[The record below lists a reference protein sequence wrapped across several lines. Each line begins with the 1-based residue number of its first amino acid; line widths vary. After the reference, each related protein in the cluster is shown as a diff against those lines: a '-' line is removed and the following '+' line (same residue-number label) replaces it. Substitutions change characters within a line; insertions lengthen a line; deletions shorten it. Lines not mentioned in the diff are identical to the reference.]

1 MHEPTKKVKP
11 IKRRIAMKLHEILNG
26 IDVSGRYDGET
37 EIADIAY
44 DSRKA
49 KSGHLFVCLSGAKAD
64 GHRFVKGAYDNG
76 CRTFLCERDVE
87 LPEDAQVISC
97 RDTRAALAKASCNL
111 FRNPSK
117 EIAVIGITGT
127 KGKTTVAHI
136 IRQVLDRA
144 GIMTGIIGTVGAGY
158 GDVTLPTVN
167 TTPESYEL
175 QKIFRQMADA
185 GCKACAVEVS
195 SLGLKAHRV
204 DGTVFKIGIFTN
216 LYPDHIGTNEH
227 ESFEEYAY
235 WKKQLFPMCENAIV
249 NLDDEYS
256 AQMLAGFRGRVLSYG
271 YGEKADLRLTETE
284 KVKVSNI
291 LAVRFSY
298 IYKEN
303 TYSDLIS
310 LPGDINA
317 MNALAAIAAAELM
330 GVRNTD
336 LGDSLTHVFVK
347 GRGEVIDTGRDF
359 SIIIDYAHNGVSLM
373 NIIETARAYK
383 HNRIIALYGS
393 VGGRTEI
400 RRRELGLVSGKMCDL
415 TIITSDDPDFE
426 DPEKIMDDIAA
437 AVEEAGGKYVRIADR
452 AKAIGY
458 AVSIAEPNDIF
469 IFAGKGHEQFMKIN
483 GEKVPFSEREEIMKA
498 LNK

>member
-1 MHEPTKKVKP
+1 
-11 IKRRIAMKLHEILNG
+11 MKLQEILTG
-26 IDVSGRYDGET
+26 IDVSGQFDGET
-37 EIADIAY
+37 EITDIAY

-49 KSGHLFVCLSGAKAD
+49 KSGLLFVCLTGVRAD
-64 GHRFVKGAYDNG
+64 GHLFAKSAYDNG
-76 CRTFLCERDVE
+76 CRVFLCEKE
-87 LPEDAQVISC
+87 IGLPDDAQIISC
-97 RDTRAALAKASCNL
+97 DDTRAALAKASCNL
-111 FRNPSK
+111 FRHPSR

-136 IRQVLDRA
+136 IKQVLDQA

-175 QKIFRQMADA
+175 QKMFRQMADA

-204 DGTVFKIGIFTN
+204 DGTTFKIGIFTN

-235 WKKQLFPMCENAIV
+235 WKKQLFPLCENAIV

-256 AQMLAGFRGRVLSYG
+256 AEMLEGFKGKVLSYG
-271 YGEKADLRLTETE
+271 YSEKADLRLLGTE

-291 LAVRFSY
+291 LAVRFY
-298 IYKEN
+298 YQYKGNIY
-303 TYSDLIS
+303 YDLIS

-317 MNALAAIAAAELM
+317 MNALAAVAAADFM
-330 GVRNTD
+330 GVPNTA
-336 LGDSLTHVFVK
+336 LGDSLAHVFVK

-373 NIIETARAYK
+373 SIIETARAYE

-400 RRRELGLVSGKMCDL
+400 RRRELGLVSGKMCDF

-437 AVEEAGGKYVRIADR
+437 AVEEAGGQYVKIADR
-452 AKAIGY
+452 AEAIAY
-458 AVSIAEPNDIF
+458 AVSIAEPHDIF
-469 IFAGKGHEQFMKIN
+469 IFAGKGHEQFMKIK
-483 GEKVPFSEREEIMKA
+483 GEKVPFSEREEIRKA

>member
-1 MHEPTKKVKP
+1 
-11 IKRRIAMKLHEILNG
+11 MKLHEILTG
-26 IDVSGRYDGET
+26 IDVSGQFDGET
-37 EIADIAY
+37 EITDIAY

-49 KSGHLFVCLSGAKAD
+49 KSGVLFVCLTGVRAD
-64 GHRFVKGAYDNG
+64 GHLFAKSAYDNG
-76 CRTFLCERDVE
+76 CRVFLCEKE
-87 LPEDAQVISC
+87 IGLPDDAQIISC
-97 RDTRAALAKASCNL
+97 DDTRAALAKASCNL
-111 FRNPSK
+111 FRHPSR

-136 IRQVLDRA
+136 IKQVLDQA

-175 QKIFRQMADA
+175 QKMFRQMADA

-204 DGTVFKIGIFTN
+204 DGTTFKIGIFTN

-235 WKKQLFPMCENAIV
+235 WKKQLFPLCENAIV

-256 AQMLAGFRGRVLSYG
+256 NQMLEGFKGKVLSYG
-271 YGEKADLRLTETE
+271 YSEKADLRLLGTE

-298 IYKEN
+298 QYKGNIY
-303 TYSDLIS
+303 YDLIS

-317 MNALAAIAAAELM
+317 MNALAAVAAADFM
-330 GVRNTD
+330 GVPNTA
-336 LGDSLTHVFVK
+336 LGDSLAHVFVK

-373 NIIETARAYK
+373 SIIETARAYE

-400 RRRELGLVSGKMCDL
+400 RRRELGLVSGKMCDF

-437 AVEEAGGKYVRIADR
+437 AVEEAGGKYVKIADR
-452 AKAIGY
+452 AEAIAY
-458 AVSIAEPNDIF
+458 AVSIAEPHDIF
-469 IFAGKGHEQFMKIN
+469 IFAGKGHEQFMKIK
-483 GEKVPFSEREEIMKA
+483 GEKVPFSEREEIRKA

>member
-1 MHEPTKKVKP
+1 
-11 IKRRIAMKLHEILNG
+11 MKLHEILTG
-26 IDVSGRYDGET
+26 IDVSGQFDGET
-37 EIADIAY
+37 EITDIAY

-49 KSGHLFVCLSGAKAD
+49 KSGVLFVCLTGVRAD
-64 GHRFVKGAYDNG
+64 GHLFAKSAYDNG
-76 CRTFLCERDVE
+76 CRVFLCEKE
-87 LPEDAQVISC
+87 IGLPDDAQVITC
-97 RDTRAALAKASCNL
+97 DDTRAALAKASCNL
-111 FRNPSK
+111 FRHPSR

-136 IRQVLDRA
+136 IKQVLDQA

-175 QKIFRQMADA
+175 QKMFRQMADA

-204 DGTVFKIGIFTN
+204 DGTTFKIGIFTN

-235 WKKQLFPMCENAIV
+235 WKKQLFPLCENAIV

-256 AQMLAGFRGRVLSYG
+256 NQMLEGFKGKVLSYG
-271 YGEKADLRLTETE
+271 YSEKADLRLLGTE
-284 KVKVSNI
+284 KVRVSNI

-298 IYKEN
+298 LYKGN
-303 TYSDLIS
+303 TYYDLIS

-317 MNALAAIAAAELM
+317 MNALAAVAAADFM
-330 GVRNTD
+330 GVPNTA
-336 LGDSLTHVFVK
+336 LGDSLAHVFVK

-373 NIIETARAYK
+373 SIIETARAYE

-400 RRRELGLVSGKMCDL
+400 RRRELGLVSGKMCDF

-437 AVEEAGGKYVRIADR
+437 AVEEAGGQYVKIADR
-452 AKAIGY
+452 AEAIAY
-458 AVSIAEPNDIF
+458 AVSIAEPHDIF
-469 IFAGKGHEQFMKIN
+469 IFAGKGHEQFMKIK
-483 GEKVPFSEREEIMKA
+483 GEKVPFSEREEIRKA

>member
-1 MHEPTKKVKP
+1 
-11 IKRRIAMKLHEILNG
+11 MKLQEILTG
-26 IDVSGRYDGET
+26 IDVSGQFDGET
-37 EIADIAY
+37 EITDIAY

-49 KSGHLFVCLSGAKAD
+49 KSGLLFVCLTGVRAD
-64 GHRFVKGAYDNG
+64 GHLFAKSAYDNG
-76 CRTFLCERDVE
+76 CRVFLCEKE
-87 LPEDAQVISC
+87 IGLPDDAQIISC
-97 RDTRAALAKASCNL
+97 DDTRAALAKASCNL
-111 FRNPSK
+111 FRHPSR

-136 IRQVLDRA
+136 IKQVLDQA

-175 QKIFRQMADA
+175 QKMFRQMADA

-204 DGTVFKIGIFTN
+204 DGTTFKIGIFTN

-235 WKKQLFPMCENAIV
+235 WKKQLFPLCENAIV

-256 AQMLAGFRGRVLSYG
+256 AEMLEGFKGKVLSYG
-271 YGEKADLRLTETE
+271 YSEKADLRLLGTE
-284 KVKVSNI
+284 KVRVSNI

-298 IYKEN
+298 LYKGN
-303 TYSDLIS
+303 TYYDLIS

-317 MNALAAIAAAELM
+317 MNALAAVAAADFM
-330 GVRNTD
+330 GVPNTA
-336 LGDSLTHVFVK
+336 LGDSLAHVFVK

-373 NIIETARAYK
+373 SIIETARAYE

-400 RRRELGLVSGKMCDL
+400 RRRELGLVSGKMCDF

-437 AVEEAGGKYVRIADR
+437 AVEEAGGQYVKIADR
-452 AKAIGY
+452 AEAIAY
-458 AVSIAEPNDIF
+458 AVSIAEPHDIF
-469 IFAGKGHEQFMKIN
+469 IFAGKGHEQFMKIK
-483 GEKVPFSEREEIMKA
+483 GEKVPFSEREEIRKA

>member
-1 MHEPTKKVKP
+1 
-11 IKRRIAMKLHEILNG
+11 MKLHEILTG
-26 IDVSGRYDGET
+26 IDVSGQFDGET
-37 EIADIAY
+37 EITDIAY

-49 KSGHLFVCLSGAKAD
+49 KSGVLFVCLTGVRAD
-64 GHRFVKGAYDNG
+64 GHLFAKSAYDNG
-76 CRTFLCERDVE
+76 CRVFLCEKE
-87 LPEDAQVISC
+87 IGLPDDAQIISC
-97 RDTRAALAKASCNL
+97 DDTRAALAKASCNL
-111 FRNPSK
+111 FRHPSR

-136 IRQVLDRA
+136 IKQVLDQA

-175 QKIFRQMADA
+175 QKMFRQMADA

-204 DGTVFKIGIFTN
+204 DGTTFKIGIFTN

-235 WKKQLFPMCENAIV
+235 WKKQLFPLCENAIV

-256 AQMLAGFRGRVLSYG
+256 NQMLEGFDGKVLSYG
-271 YGEKADLRLTETE
+271 YSEKADLRLLGTE
-284 KVKVSNI
+284 KVRVSNI

-298 IYKEN
+298 LYKGN
-303 TYSDLIS
+303 TYYDLIS

-317 MNALAAIAAAELM
+317 MNALAAVAAADFM
-330 GVRNTD
+330 GVPNTA
-336 LGDSLTHVFVK
+336 LGDSLAHVFVK

-373 NIIETARAYK
+373 SIIETARAYE

-400 RRRELGLVSGKMCDL
+400 RRRELGLVSGKMCDF

-437 AVEEAGGKYVRIADR
+437 AVEEAGGQYVKIADR
-452 AKAIGY
+452 AEAIAY
-458 AVSIAEPNDIF
+458 AVSIAEPHDIF
-469 IFAGKGHEQFMKIN
+469 IFAGKGHEQFMKIK
-483 GEKVPFSEREEIMKA
+483 GEKVPFSEREEIRKA

>member
-1 MHEPTKKVKP
+1 M
-11 IKRRIAMKLHEILNG
+11 IMKLHEILNG
-26 IDVSGRYDGET
+26 IDVSGSFDEEA
-37 EIADIAY
+37 EISDLVY

-49 KSGHLFVCLSGAKAD
+49 GSGVMFVCLSGARAD
-64 GHRFVKGAYDNG
+64 GHLFSNSAYEKG
-76 CRTFLCERDVE
+76 CRVFLCEKE
-87 LPEDAQVISC
+87 IGLPDDAQIIYC
-97 RDTRAALAKASCNL
+97 KDTRAALAKASCNF

-136 IRQVLDRA
+136 VKQVLESS

-158 GDVTLPTVN
+158 GNVTLPTVN

-175 QKIFRQMADA
+175 QKMFRQMADA
-185 GCKACAVEVS
+185 GCKACAIEVS

-204 DGTVFKIGIFTN
+204 DGTAFKIGIFTN

-227 ESFEEYAY
+227 ASFEEYAY
-235 WKKQLFPMCENAIV
+235 WKKQLFPMCETAIV

-256 AQMLAGFRGRVLSYG
+256 AKMLEGFNGKTVSYG
-271 YGEKADLRLTETE
+271 YSENADYRLIETE
-284 KVKVSNI
+284 KVKINNI
-291 LAVRFSY
+291 LGVRFSY
-298 IYKEN
+298 EYKEK
-303 TYSDLIS
+303 TYTDLIS

-317 MNALAAIAAAELM
+317 VNALAAVAAAELM
-330 GVRNTD
+330 GVKNTS
-336 LGDSLTHVFVK
+336 LGDCLSHVFVK
-347 GRGEVIDTGRDF
+347 GRGEVVDTGKDF

-373 NIIETARAYK
+373 SIIETARAYR

-437 AVEEAGGKYVRIADR
+437 AVEEAGGKYVKIADR
-452 AKAIGY
+452 SKAIEY
-458 AVSIAEPNDIF
+458 AVSIAEPHDIF
-469 IFAGKGHEQFMKIN
+469 IFAGKGHEQFMKIK
-483 GEKVPFSEREEIMKA
+483 GEKVPFSERDEIEKA
-498 LNK
+498 LKK

>member
-1 MHEPTKKVKP
+1 
-11 IKRRIAMKLHEILNG
+11 MKLHEILTG
-26 IDVSGRYDGET
+26 IDVSGQFDGET
-37 EIADIAY
+37 EITDIAY

-49 KSGHLFVCLSGAKAD
+49 KSGLLFVCLTGVRAD
-64 GHRFVKGAYDNG
+64 GHLFAKSAYDNG
-76 CRTFLCERDVE
+76 CRAFLCEKE
-87 LPEDAQVISC
+87 IGLPDDAQVITC
-97 RDTRAALAKASCNL
+97 GDTRAALAKASCNL
-111 FRNPSK
+111 FRHPSR

-136 IRQVLDRA
+136 IKQVLDQA

-175 QKIFRQMADA
+175 QKMFRQMADA

-204 DGTVFKIGIFTN
+204 DGTTFKIGIFTN

-235 WKKQLFPMCENAIV
+235 WKKQLFPLCENAIV

-256 AQMLAGFRGRVLSYG
+256 NQMLEGFDGKVLSYG
-271 YGEKADLRLTETE
+271 YSEKADLRLLGTE
-284 KVKVSNI
+284 KVRVSNI

-298 IYKEN
+298 LYKGN
-303 TYSDLIS
+303 TYYDLIS

-317 MNALAAIAAAELM
+317 MNALAAVAAADFM
-330 GVRNTD
+330 GVPNTA
-336 LGDSLTHVFVK
+336 LGDSLAHVFVK

-373 NIIETARAYK
+373 SIIETARAYE

-400 RRRELGLVSGKMCDL
+400 RRRELGLVSGKMCDF

-437 AVEEAGGKYVRIADR
+437 AVEEAGGQYVKIADR
-452 AKAIGY
+452 AKAIEY
-458 AVSIAEPNDIF
+458 AVSIAEPHDIF
-469 IFAGKGHEQFMKIN
+469 IFAGKGHEQFMKIK
-483 GEKVPFSEREEIMKA
+483 GEKVPFSEREEIRKA

>member
-1 MHEPTKKVKP
+1 
-11 IKRRIAMKLHEILNG
+11 MKLHEILTG
-26 IDVSGRYDGET
+26 IDVSGQFDGET
-37 EIADIAY
+37 EITDIAY

-49 KSGHLFVCLSGAKAD
+49 KSGVLFVCLTGVRAD
-64 GHRFVKGAYDNG
+64 GHLFAKSAYDNG
-76 CRTFLCERDVE
+76 CRVFLCEKE
-87 LPEDAQVISC
+87 IGLPDDAQIISC
-97 RDTRAALAKASCNL
+97 DDTRAALAKASCNL
-111 FRNPSK
+111 FRHPSR

-136 IRQVLDRA
+136 IKQVLDQA

-175 QKIFRQMADA
+175 QKMFRQMADA

-204 DGTVFKIGIFTN
+204 DGTTFKIGIFTN

-235 WKKQLFPMCENAIV
+235 WKKQLFPLCENAIV

-256 AQMLAGFRGRVLSYG
+256 NQMLEGFKGKVLSYG
-271 YGEKADLRLTETE
+271 YSEKADLRLLGTE
-284 KVKVSNI
+284 KVRVSNI

-298 IYKEN
+298 QYKGN
-303 TYSDLIS
+303 TYYDLIS

-317 MNALAAIAAAELM
+317 MNALAAVAAADFM
-330 GVRNTD
+330 GVPNTA
-336 LGDSLTHVFVK
+336 LGDSLAHVFVK

-373 NIIETARAYK
+373 SIIETARAYE

-400 RRRELGLVSGKMCDL
+400 RRRELGLVSGKMCDF

-437 AVEEAGGKYVRIADR
+437 AVEEAGGQYVKIADR
-452 AKAIGY
+452 AEAIAY
-458 AVSIAEPNDIF
+458 AVSIAEPHDIF
-469 IFAGKGHEQFMKIN
+469 IFAGKGHEQFMKIK
-483 GEKVPFSEREEIMKA
+483 GEKVPFSEREEIRKA

>member
-1 MHEPTKKVKP
+1 
-11 IKRRIAMKLHEILNG
+11 MKLHEILTG
-26 IDVSGRYDGET
+26 IDVSGQFDGET
-37 EIADIAY
+37 EITDIAY

-49 KSGHLFVCLSGAKAD
+49 KSGLLFVCLTGVRAD
-64 GHRFVKGAYDNG
+64 GHLFAKSAYDNG
-76 CRTFLCERDVE
+76 CRVFLCEKE
-87 LPEDAQVISC
+87 IGLPDDAQIISC
-97 RDTRAALAKASCNL
+97 DDTRAALAKASCNL
-111 FRNPSK
+111 FRHPSR

-136 IRQVLDRA
+136 IKQVLDQA

-175 QKIFRQMADA
+175 QKMFRQMADA

-204 DGTVFKIGIFTN
+204 DGTTFKIGIFTN

-235 WKKQLFPMCENAIV
+235 WKKQLFPLCENAIV

-256 AQMLAGFRGRVLSYG
+256 NQMLDGFDGKVLSYG
-271 YGEKADLRLTETE
+271 YSEKADLRLLGTE
-284 KVKVSNI
+284 KVRVSNI

-298 IYKEN
+298 QYKGN
-303 TYSDLIS
+303 TYYDLIS

-317 MNALAAIAAAELM
+317 MNALAAVAAADFM
-330 GVRNTD
+330 GVPNTA
-336 LGDSLTHVFVK
+336 LGDSLAHVFVK

-373 NIIETARAYK
+373 SIIETARAYE
-383 HNRIIALYGS
+383 HNRIIARYGS

-400 RRRELGLVSGKMCDL
+400 RRRELGLVSGKMCDF

-437 AVEEAGGKYVRIADR
+437 AVEEAGGKYVKIADR
-452 AKAIGY
+452 AEAIAY
-458 AVSIAEPNDIF
+458 AVSIAEPHDIF
-469 IFAGKGHEQFMKIN
+469 IFAGKGHEQFMKIK
-483 GEKVPFSEREEIMKA
+483 GEKVPFSEREEIRKA

>member
-1 MHEPTKKVKP
+1 MT
-11 IKRRIAMKLHEILNG
+11 MKLQQILNG
-26 IDVSGRYDGET
+26 IDVSGRYNSET
-37 EIADIAY
+37 EIMDIAY

-49 KSGHLFVCLSGAKAD
+49 KSGFLFVCLSGVRAD
-64 GHRFVKGAYDNG
+64 GHLFAKSAYDNG
-76 CRTFLCERDVE
+76 CRVFLCEKEIE
-87 LPEDAQVISC
+87 LPDDAQVIYC
-97 RDTRAALAKASCNL
+97 DDTRAALAKASCNL
-111 FRNPSK
+111 FENPSK

-136 IRQVLDRA
+136 IKQVLDQS

-158 GDVTLPTVN
+158 ADVTLPTVN

-175 QKIFRQMADA
+175 QKMFRIMADA

-204 DGTVFKIGIFTN
+204 DGTTFKIGIFTN

-235 WKKQLFPMCENAIV
+235 WKTQLFPMCENAIV

-256 AQMLAGFRGRVLSYG
+256 AQMLAGFNGRVLSYG
-271 YGEKADLRLTETE
+271 YGEKADYRLTGTE

-303 TYSDLIS
+303 TYRDLIS

-317 MNALAAIAAAELM
+317 MNALAAVAAAEIM
-330 GVRNTD
+330 GVKNTD
-336 LGDSLTHVFVK
+336 LGDSLAHVFVK

-373 NIIETARAYK
+373 SIIETARAYE

-400 RRRELGLVSGKMCDL
+400 RRRELGLVSGKMCDF

-437 AVEEAGGKYVRIADR
+437 AVEEAGGKYVKIADR
-452 AKAIGY
+452 AKAIEY
-458 AVSIAEPNDIF
+458 AISIAEPHDIF
-469 IFAGKGHEQFMKIN
+469 IFAGKGHEQFMKIK
-483 GEKVPFSEREEIMKA
+483 GEKVPFSEREEIIKA

>member
-1 MHEPTKKVKP
+1 
-11 IKRRIAMKLHEILNG
+11 MKLHEILTG
-26 IDVSGRYDGET
+26 IDVSGQFDGET
-37 EIADIAY
+37 EITDIAY

-49 KSGHLFVCLSGAKAD
+49 KSGVLFVCLTGVRAD
-64 GHRFVKGAYDNG
+64 GHLFAKSAYDNG
-76 CRTFLCERDVE
+76 CRVFLCEKE
-87 LPEDAQVISC
+87 IGLPDDAQIISC
-97 RDTRAALAKASCNL
+97 DDTRAALAKASCNL
-111 FRNPSK
+111 FRHPSR

-136 IRQVLDRA
+136 IKQVLDQA

-175 QKIFRQMADA
+175 QKMFRQMADA

-195 SLGLKAHRV
+195 SLGLKARRV
-204 DGTVFKIGIFTN
+204 DGTTFKIGIFTN

-235 WKKQLFPMCENAIV
+235 WKKQLFPLCENAIV

-256 AQMLAGFRGRVLSYG
+256 NQMLEGFDGKVLSYG
-271 YGEKADLRLTETE
+271 YSEKADLRLLGTE
-284 KVKVSNI
+284 KVRVSNI

-298 IYKEN
+298 LYKGN
-303 TYSDLIS
+303 TYYDLIS

-317 MNALAAIAAAELM
+317 MNALAAVAAADFM
-330 GVRNTD
+330 GVPNTA
-336 LGDSLTHVFVK
+336 LGDSLAHVFVK

-373 NIIETARAYK
+373 SIIETARAYE

-400 RRRELGLVSGKMCDL
+400 RRRELGLVSGKMCDF

-437 AVEEAGGKYVRIADR
+437 AVEEAGGQYVKIADR
-452 AKAIGY
+452 AEAIAY
-458 AVSIAEPNDIF
+458 AVSIAEPHDIF
-469 IFAGKGHEQFMKIN
+469 IFAGKGHEQFMKIK
-483 GEKVPFSEREEIMKA
+483 GEKVPFSEREEIRKA

>member
-1 MHEPTKKVKP
+1 
-11 IKRRIAMKLHEILNG
+11 MKLHEILTG
-26 IDVSGRYDGET
+26 IDVSGQFDGET
-37 EIADIAY
+37 EITDIAY

-49 KSGHLFVCLSGAKAD
+49 KSGVLFVCLTGVRAD
-64 GHRFVKGAYDNG
+64 GHLFAKSAYDNG
-76 CRTFLCERDVE
+76 CRVFLCEKE
-87 LPEDAQVISC
+87 IGLPDDAQIISC
-97 RDTRAALAKASCNL
+97 DDTRAALAKASCNL
-111 FRNPSK
+111 FRHPSR

-136 IRQVLDRA
+136 IKQVLDQA

-175 QKIFRQMADA
+175 QKMFRQMADA

-204 DGTVFKIGIFTN
+204 DGTTFKIGIFTN

-235 WKKQLFPMCENAIV
+235 WKKQLFPLCENAIV

-256 AQMLAGFRGRVLSYG
+256 NQMLEGFDGKVLSYG
-271 YGEKADLRLTETE
+271 YSEKADLRLLGTE
-284 KVKVSNI
+284 KVRVSNI

-298 IYKEN
+298 QYKGN
-303 TYSDLIS
+303 TYYDLIS

-317 MNALAAIAAAELM
+317 MNALAAVAAADFM
-330 GVRNTD
+330 GVPNTA
-336 LGDSLTHVFVK
+336 LGDSLAHVFVK

-373 NIIETARAYK
+373 SIIETARAYE

-400 RRRELGLVSGKMCDL
+400 RRRELGLVSGKMCDF

-437 AVEEAGGKYVRIADR
+437 AVEEAGGQYVKIADR
-452 AKAIGY
+452 AEAIAY
-458 AVSIAEPNDIF
+458 AVSIAEPHDIF
-469 IFAGKGHEQFMKIN
+469 IFAGKGHEQFMKIK
-483 GEKVPFSEREEIMKA
+483 GEKVPFSEREEIRKA

>member
-1 MHEPTKKVKP
+1 MHSKTERAKP
-11 IKRRIAMKLHEILNG
+11 ERGITMKLYEILNG
-26 IDVSGRYDGET
+26 IDVSGRFDGET
-37 EIADIAY
+37 DIDDIAY

-49 KSGHLFVCLSGAKAD
+49 KPGFLFVCLSGVKAD
-64 GHRFVKGAYDNG
+64 GHRFARSAYDNG
-76 CRTFLCERDVE
+76 CRVFLCEKEVE
-87 LPEDAQVISC
+87 LPDDAQVIYC
-97 RDTRAALAKASCNL
+97 KDTRAALAKASCNL
-111 FRNPSK
+111 FKNPSK
-117 EIAVIGITGT
+117 DIAVIGITGT

-136 IRQVLDRA
+136 IKQVLDRA

-175 QKIFRQMADA
+175 QKMFRQMADA
-185 GCKACAVEVS
+185 GCKACAMEVS

-204 DGTVFKIGIFTN
+204 DGTAFKIGVFTN

-249 NLDDEYS
+249 NLDDEFS
-256 AQMLAGFRGRVLSYG
+256 AKMLEGFGGSVLSYG
-271 YGEKADLRLTETE
+271 YSEKADLRLVETE
-284 KVKVSNI
+284 KVKVENM
-291 LAVRFSY
+291 LAVSFSY
-298 IYKEN
+298 IYQGN
-303 TYSDLIS
+303 TYRDLIS

-317 MNALAAIAAAELM
+317 MNALAAIAAAEFM
-330 GVRNTD
+330 GVSNTA
-336 LGDSLTHVFVK
+336 LGDSLAHVAVK
-347 GRGEVIDTGRDF
+347 GRGEVVDTGRDF

-373 NIIETARAYK
+373 SIIETARAYP

-400 RRRELGLVSGKMCDL
+400 RRRELGLVSGEMCDL
-415 TIITSDDPDFE
+415 TVITSDDPDFE

-452 AKAIGY
+452 AKAIEY
-458 AVSIAEPNDIF
+458 AISIAEPHDIL

-483 GEKVPFSEREEIMKA
+483 GEKVPFSEREEIAKA